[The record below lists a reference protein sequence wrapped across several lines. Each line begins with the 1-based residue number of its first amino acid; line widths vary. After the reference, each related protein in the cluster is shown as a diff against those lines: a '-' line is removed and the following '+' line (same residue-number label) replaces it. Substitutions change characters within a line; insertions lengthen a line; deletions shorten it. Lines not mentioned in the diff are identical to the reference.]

1 MSERQAHWQRVYTSK
16 EENQLSWH
24 EDAPALSLALLGE
37 AGLRPE
43 MAVVD
48 IGGGTSRLV
57 DALVARKQ
65 THVTVLDLS
74 PAALETA
81 KKRLAGAGN
90 VEWVAGDVTEWQP
103 KRPYDLWHDRAAFHF
118 LTAPEDQR
126 AYMRVMARALKT
138 GGRAVIGTFALDGP
152 EKCSGLPVAR
162 HDAASLRAV
171 LGEGFSLISTRR
183 NEHTTPWGAVQQFQF
198 GTFEKL
204 PQPLA

>member
-43 MAVVD
+43 MAVID

-57 DALVARKQ
+57 DALVASEQ
-65 THVTVLDLS
+65 AHITILDLS
-74 PAALETA
+74 AAALDTA

-103 KRPYDLWHDRAAFHF
+103 KRSYDLWHDRAAFHF
-118 LTAPEDQR
+118 LTDPEDQR
-126 AYMRVMARALKT
+126 AYVRVMARALKT
-138 GGRAVIGTFALDGP
+138 GGRAVIGTFAPDGP

>member
-24 EDAPALSLALLGE
+24 EDAPALSLVLLGE

-57 DALVARKQ
+57 DALVAREQ

>member
-57 DALVARKQ
+57 DALVAREQ

-74 PAALETA
+74 TAALETA

-103 KRPYDLWHDRAAFHF
+103 MRSYDLWHDRAAFHF
-118 LTAPEDQR
+118 LTARDDQQ
-126 AYMRVMARALKT
+126 AYVRVMARALKT
-138 GGRAVIGTFALDGP
+138 GGRAVIGTFAPDGP

>member
-24 EDAPALSLALLGE
+24 EDAPALSLTLLGE

-74 PAALETA
+74 TAALETA

-162 HDAASLRAV
+162 HDAASLWAV

>member
-37 AGLRPE
+37 AGLRPK

-57 DALVARKQ
+57 DVLVASEQ
-65 THVTVLDLS
+65 AHITILDLS
-74 PAALETA
+74 AAALDTA

-103 KRPYDLWHDRAAFHF
+103 KRSYDLWHDRAAFHF

-126 AYMRVMARALKT
+126 AYVRVMARALKT

-183 NEHTTPWGAVQQFQF
+183 NEHTTPWGAVQQFHF
-198 GTFEKL
+198 GTFEKQ
-204 PQPLA
+204 PEPLA

>member
-43 MAVVD
+43 MAVID

-57 DALVARKQ
+57 DALVASEQ
-65 THVTVLDLS
+65 AHITILDLS
-74 PAALETA
+74 AAALDTA

-103 KRPYDLWHDRAAFHF
+103 KRSYDLWHDRAAFHF
-118 LTAPEDQR
+118 LTDPEDQR
-126 AYMRVMARALKT
+126 ADVRVMARALKT
-138 GGRAVIGTFALDGP
+138 GGRAVIGTFAPDGP

-162 HDAASLRAV
+162 HDAASLRGV

>member
-24 EDAPALSLALLGE
+24 EDAPALSLVLLGE

-48 IGGGTSRLV
+48 IGGGTARLV
-57 DALVARKQ
+57 DALVAREQ

>member
-57 DALVARKQ
+57 YALVAREQ

-74 PAALETA
+74 TAALETA

-103 KRPYDLWHDRAAFHF
+103 KRSYDLWHDRAAFHF
-118 LTAPEDQR
+118 LTARDDQQ
-126 AYMRVMARALKT
+126 AYVRVMARALKT
-138 GGRAVIGTFALDGP
+138 GGRGVIGTFALDGP

-183 NEHTTPWGAVQQFQF
+183 NEHTTPRGAVQQFQF

-204 PQPLA
+204 PDMSR

>member
-24 EDAPALSLALLGE
+24 EDAPALSLDLLGE

-103 KRPYDLWHDRAAFHF
+103 KRSYDLWHDRAAFHF
-118 LTAPEDQR
+118 LTDPEDQR
-126 AYMRVMARALKT
+126 AYVRVMARALKT
-138 GGRAVIGTFALDGP
+138 GGRAVIGTFAPDGP

>member
-24 EDAPALSLALLGE
+24 EDAPALSLVLLGE

-103 KRPYDLWHDRAAFHF
+103 KRSYDLWHDRAAFHF

-126 AYMRVMARALKT
+126 AYVRVMARALKT

>member
-57 DALVARKQ
+57 DASVASKQ
-65 THVTVLDLS
+65 AHITILDLS
-74 PAALETA
+74 AAALDTA

-103 KRPYDLWHDRAAFHF
+103 KRSYDLWHDRAAFHF
-118 LTAPEDQR
+118 LTDPEDQR
-126 AYMRVMARALKT
+126 AYVRVMARALKT
-138 GGRAVIGTFALDGP
+138 GGRAVIGTFAPDGP

>member
-24 EDAPALSLALLGE
+24 EDAPALSLDLLGE

-103 KRPYDLWHDRAAFHF
+103 KRSYDLWHDRAAFHF

-126 AYMRVMARALKT
+126 AYVRVMARALKT